1 MTGLDPVRGAG
12 HVRKAMDPHRRPTVI
27 DMTPEGEF
35 RDPVPPPRGGLD
47 RTLARVGGIALLVA
61 AASVAVLLALLAIGI
76 LLPLALGAGAIGAA
90 SLWWRARRRARRN
103 GEGPP
108 RGVRFVVIRR

>member
-1 MTGLDPVRGAG
+1 MRGAG
-12 HVRKAMDPHRRPTVI
+12 HVLKAMDPHRRPPVI

-47 RTLARVGGIALLVA
+47 RALARVGGIALLVA

-90 SLWWRARRRARRN
+90 SLWWRARRARRN
-103 GEGPP
+103 GEAPP
-108 RGVRFVVIRR
+108 QGVRFVVIRR